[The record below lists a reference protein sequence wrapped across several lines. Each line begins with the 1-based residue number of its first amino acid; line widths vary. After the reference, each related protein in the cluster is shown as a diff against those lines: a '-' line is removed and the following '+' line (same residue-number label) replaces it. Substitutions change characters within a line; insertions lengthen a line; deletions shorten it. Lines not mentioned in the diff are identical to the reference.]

1 MIDAKI
7 APLFLFLPYQHIFIS
22 VGASLLL
29 MKTYFLLAAAAI
41 FLTAV
46 SVPSYGLEDNQS
58 QKITFLGAEVELRD
72 VSHTTLTVTFDPN
85 STIKTFTLP
94 LFYDIQNLKADANFG
109 NVSCSQQKKPFG
121 SQIDCEVSPTYDKRM
136 LTLEYD
142 SFDLVTKVD
151 KQFLYKQEF
160 TIPLETAQLSFKT
173 MLPEGMFLSSGG
185 VFQQYLPASGE
196 KGSDGRRIF
205 VSWRKENLTAGE
217 SFDTQV
223 SYEASSDNSQIMA
236 LFAGGLL
243 GLGAIIVA
251 LIVGFWFFFKRFK
264 RNIKI
269 VLPVLKGDEKTIMEL
284 IIRDRGNTNQ
294 KLLVRES
301 NFSKARVS
309 KILKS
314 LQERGI
320 VKLEREGRGNNVYL
334 VKDFN
339 KEKKEPAAE
348 TGKKERKMP
357 KQDFRSAEKSSQNK
371 VMPSSY
377 EKRNEPVEIEDAPQE
392 EDEDKDEFS

>member
-1 MIDAKI
+1 
-7 APLFLFLPYQHIFIS
+7 
-22 VGASLLL
+22 
-29 MKTYFLLAAAAI
+29 MKTYFLLFAAAVFFI
-41 FLTAV
+41 AV
-46 SVPSYGLEDNQS
+46 GIPSYGLEDNQS
-58 QKITFLGAEVELRD
+58 QKITFLGAEVELGD
-72 VSHTTLTVTFDPN
+72 VSHTTLTITFDPN
-85 STIKTFTLP
+85 STIKTFALP
-94 LFYDIQNLKADANFG
+94 LFYDIQNLKADSNFG
-109 NVSCSQQKKPFG
+109 NVSCSLAKKSFG

-136 LTLEYD
+136 LTIEYD

-151 KQFLYKQEF
+151 NRFLYKQEF
-160 TIPLETAQLSFKT
+160 TIPLETTQLSFKV

-185 VFQQYLPASGE
+185 VFQQYLPVNGE

-205 VSWRKENLTAGE
+205 VSWRKENLSAGE

-223 SYEASSDNSQIMA
+223 SYEANSDNSQIMA
-236 LFAGGLL
+236 LFAGGIL
-243 GLGAIIVA
+243 GLGIIIVA

-284 IIRDRGNTNQ
+284 IIRDKGNTNQ

-320 VKLEREGRGNNVYL
+320 VKLEREGRGNNVRL
-334 VKDFN
+334 VKDFG
-339 KEKKEPAAE
+339 KEKKELAG
-348 TGKKERKMP
+348 TGGKKEQKML
-357 KQDFRSAEKSSQNK
+357 KQDFRSAEKSSRNK
-371 VMPSSY
+371 IMPSAY
-377 EKRNEPVEIEDAPQE
+377 EKRNEPEDIAQE
-392 EDEDKDEFS
+392 EDEDKEE

>member
-1 MIDAKI
+1 
-7 APLFLFLPYQHIFIS
+7 
-22 VGASLLL
+22 
-29 MKTYFLLAAAAI
+29 MKTYFFVAAAI
-41 FLTAV
+41 FLTAF
-46 SVPSYGLEDNQS
+46 SISSYGLEDSQP
-58 QKITFLGAEVELRD
+58 QKITFLGVDVELGS
-72 VSHTTLTVTFDPN
+72 VSHTTLTITFDPN
-85 STIKTFTLP
+85 STIKTLALP
-94 LFYDIQNLKADANFG
+94 LFYDIQNLKADSNFG

-121 SQIDCEVSPTYDKRM
+121 SQIDCGVSPTFDKRM

-151 KQFLYKQEF
+151 NKFLYKQEF
-160 TIPLETAQLSFKT
+160 TMPLETTQLSFKA

-185 VFQQYLPASGE
+185 VFQQYLPTNGE

-205 VSWRKENLTAGE
+205 VSWRKENLSAGE
-217 SFDTQV
+217 SFDTQI
-223 SYEASSDNSQIMA
+223 SYEAASDNSQMTSLLTSG
-236 LFAGGLL
+236 LFVL
-243 GLGAIIVA
+243 GISIVL

-269 VLPVLKGDEKTIMEL
+269 VLPVLKGDEKAIMEL
-284 IIRDRGNTNQ
+284 IIRDRGKTNQ

-334 VKDFN
+334 AKDFGR
-339 KEKKEPAAE
+339 EKKSAAK
-348 TGKKERKMP
+348 TGGKKEQ
-357 KQDFRSAEKSSQNK
+357 KQDFRKSSLNK
-371 VMPSSY
+371 IMPSAF
-377 EKRNEPVEIEDAPQE
+377 EKEPAETEDIDDE
-392 EDEDKDEFS
+392 EREERGN

>member
-1 MIDAKI
+1 
-7 APLFLFLPYQHIFIS
+7 
-22 VGASLLL
+22 
-29 MKTYFLLAAAAI
+29 MKTYSLLGFAAI
-41 FLTAV
+41 FLIV
-46 SVPSYGLEDNQS
+46 FSISSYGLEDNQP
-58 QKITFLGAEVELRD
+58 QKITFLGAEVELGD
-72 VSHTTLTVTFDPN
+72 VSHTILTVTFDPN

-94 LFYDIQNLKADANFG
+94 LFYEIQNLKADSNFG

-121 SQIDCEVSPTYDKRM
+121 SQIDCKVSPTFDRRM

-151 KQFLYKQEF
+151 NQFLYKQEF
-160 TIPLETAQLSFKT
+160 TIPFETTQLSFKA

-185 VFQQYLPASGE
+185 VFQQYLPVNGE

-205 VSWRKENLTAGE
+205 VSWRKENLGAGE
-217 SFDTQV
+217 SFDTQI
-223 SYEASSDNSQIMA
+223 SYEATSDNSQIMA
-236 LFAGGLL
+236 LFTGGLL
-243 GLGAIIVA
+243 GLGAIIVM
-251 LIVGFWFFFKRFK
+251 LIIGFWFFFKRFK

-269 VLPVLKGDEKTIMEL
+269 VLPVLKGDEKTILEL
-284 IIRDRGNTNQ
+284 IIRDKGNTNQ

-339 KEKKEPAAE
+339 KEKKESAAE
-348 TGKKERKMP
+348 TGKKEQKMP
-357 KQDFRSAEKSSQNK
+357 KQDFRSVEKSSRNK
-371 VMPSSY
+371 FVHSSY
-377 EKRNEPVEIEDAPQE
+377 EKRNEPAEIEGTAPE
-392 EDEDKDEFS
+392 ESEDKDESS